1 MFIIMGCACSEGL
14 ESETKEYKKKPSKDY
29 QFEMY
34 AAIMDH
40 KPDKVKELIE
50 KSFDIKYKMPAFNG
64 RTALHIAAEYGNT
77 NIIMYLLD
85 KSADVNCLD
94 NSGCPPLFLALQNG
108 HINAIQLLITS
119 DANVKVTTNYGLSLR
134 NFVCKAKYTEIKDL
148 LKKFSYDI
156 EKL

>member
-1 MFIIMGCACSEGL
+1 MGCGCSEGL
-14 ESETKEYKKKPSKDY
+14 KSQTKEYNKKPSKDY

-40 KPDKVKELIE
+40 KPDKVKELNE
-50 KSFDIKYKMPAFNG
+50 KSFDIKYKMSSFNG

-77 NIIMYLLD
+77 DIIVYLLQ
-85 KSADVNCLD
+85 KSAEVNCLD
-94 NSGCPPLFLALQNG
+94 NSGCPPLFMALQNG
-108 HINAIQLLITS
+108 HIDAIELLITS
-119 DANVKVTTNYGLSLR
+119 DANVKITTNYGLSLR
-134 NFVCKAKYTEIKDL
+134 NFVSKAKYNEIKDL